1 MNNIHPMDESLAKHG
16 RLGDSE
22 IRNVKGEPS
31 HVNPLEALII
41 DMQGKK
47 GENIVSNMGSGT
59 INPKTGMREYV
70 IDPFTIGVMLLHAV
84 AAWKIASGKDWKP
97 WTKQWGDKN
106 TATTKAMAG
115 GVSSF
120 ADLKDLYAGKGRF
133 KDVTNIGKAI
143 QGLRYHRGGYGGQ
156 ELSDWSGL
164 GGGEGAFRSF
174 NPLKA
179 LSEKLSPF
187 IQKLTKSKRQSLG
200 KSTDKLADLSKS
212 IDVGGV
218 GLGQTKD
225 LFKMGANVQGEAE
238 RMMQTDV
245 AQESGIQQESILSDW
260 LSTV

>member
-16 RLGDSE
+16 RFGDNK

-47 GENIVSNMGSGT
+47 GEKLVSKMGSGT
-59 INPKTGMREYV
+59 INPKTGMREHWLQFV
-70 IDPFTIGVMLLHAV
+70 PWIIGGIQAI
-84 AAWKIASGKDWKP
+84 AAWKMASGKDWQP
-97 WTKQWGDKN
+97 WTKQWGDRN

-115 GVSSF
+115 GISSF
-120 ADLKDLYAGKGRF
+120 SDLKDLYAGKGKF
-133 KDVTNIGKAI
+133 ENVSDIGKAI
-143 QGLRYHRGGYGGQ
+143 QGLRYHQGGYKGQ
-156 ELSDWSGL
+156 EQTDWSGL

-179 LSEKLSPF
+179 LQERLSPF
-187 IQKLTKSKRQSLG
+187 VQQATKKKRQGLMQ
-200 KSTDKLADLSKS
+200 STDKLAELARG

-225 LFKMGANVQGEAE
+225 LFKMGANVQGQAE
-238 RMMQTDV
+238 QMMKTDV
-245 AQESGIQQESILSDW
+245 AQEKGLQEEDVLSEW